1 MFIYFHTILSIVA
14 HSPDMA
20 WSAIAAVVAT
30 IYDGHSELTSADPEM
45 SGTPKSGENGRAVL
59 TASTSEED

>member
-1 MFIYFHTILSIVA
+1 
-14 HSPDMA
+14 MA

-45 SGTPKSGENGRAVL
+45 SVAPKSGENGRAVL